1 MGEQRPTDVRLAEMA
16 ARLRLTYT
24 RDHLVELVE
33 AASERHMTPRETLE
47 FVFRKEVERRDENR
61 ARLAQMSA
69 HFPFVATLKGF
80 DMTFQ
85 PSIDPGKMR
94 ELASLEWVASGE
106 NVILIGPSGVGKTH
120 LSIALGQLALERGIS
135 VRFYPV
141 VRLVEQLERAFR
153 AGTIDERL
161 REVNKPKLLILDEL
175 GFIPFTPL
183 QGQLLFELISARYER
198 KSIIVTSNKMPGEWG
213 VVFGDAAAATASLDR
228 LLHHCTP
235 MLISGESYRT
245 RTQARKLRGE

>member
-1 MGEQRPTDVRLAEMA
+1 MGELRPTDVRLTEMA

-33 AASERHMTPRETLE
+33 TAAKSHMTPRETLE
-47 FVFRKEVERRDENR
+47 YVFKKEVEQRDENR
-61 ARLAQMSA
+61 VRLAQMSA
-69 HFPFVATLKGF
+69 HFPFVATMDGF
-80 DMTFQ
+80 DMAFQ
-85 PSIDPGKMR
+85 PSIDPGKIR
-94 ELASLEWVASGE
+94 DLVSLEWVSSGE
-106 NVILIGPSGVGKTH
+106 NVVLIGPSGVGKTH
-120 LSIALGQLALERGIS
+120 LSIALGQLALQRGIS

-141 VRLVEQLERAFR
+141 IRLVEQLEKAYK
-153 AGTIDERL
+153 AGTIDDKI

-183 QGQLLFELISARYER
+183 QGQLLFELISARYEK

-213 VVFGDAAAATASLDR
+213 TVFGDAAAATASLDR

-245 RTQARKLRGE
+245 REFARKMRE